1 MPAIGRSPARINA
14 DVAVLQ
20 NHVDRARVAATSA
33 TEDAATENA
42 PSDDAAYQEAVA
54 QVARATRELIDY
66 EAQIPELLRLHRQ
79 DVDARI
85 TRWSGGLLAAT
96 CTAAGLVAFVQRYSS
111 WWLVLLG
118 ALLAA
123 GLAVIPG
130 AAQRVADH
138 RAHPRAGAAMF
149 TVAALVGVCC
159 AAGIAKPWL
168 ALAAVAA
175 AWLGMIQFAVI
186 GARGSLSGAERST
199 ERSTRS

>member
-1 MPAIGRSPARINA
+1 MPATGRSPARINA

-20 NHVDRARVAATSA
+20 NHVDRARVAAT
-33 TEDAATENA
+33 AATDDA
-42 PSDDAAYQEAVA
+42 PSGEDTYREAVA

-96 CTAAGLVAFVQRYSS
+96 CAVAGLVTFVQKYSG

-118 ALLAA
+118 SLLAA

-130 AAQRVADH
+130 AAQRVAE
-138 RAHPRAGAAMF
+138 RRVHPWAGAAMF
-149 TVAALVGVCC
+149 AVAALVGVCC
-159 AAGIAKPWL
+159 AAGVAKPWL
-168 ALAAVAA
+168 ALAALAA
-175 AWLGMIQFAVI
+175 TWLGMIQFAVI
-186 GARGSLSGAERST
+186 GVRGTPPEAERST
-199 ERSTRS
+199 ERSTRF